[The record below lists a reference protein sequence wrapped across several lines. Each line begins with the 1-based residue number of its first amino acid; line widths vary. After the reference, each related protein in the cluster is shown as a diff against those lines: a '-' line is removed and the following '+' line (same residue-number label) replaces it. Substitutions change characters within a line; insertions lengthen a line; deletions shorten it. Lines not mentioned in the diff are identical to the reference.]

1 MINNRKKKKKKK
13 ERKERRTRKC
23 PLPKPSKFTNVA
35 GKMNSN
41 RSLRKQKKLKCKI
54 Q

>member
-23 PLPKPSKFTNVA
+23 PLSKPSEFTNFNE
-35 GKMNSN
+35 KMNSY
-41 RSLRKQKKLKCKI
+41 RSLRKQKELKM
-54 Q
+54 